1 VNTPDHHSQLDK
13 PEKWSRR
20 LLLGA
25 AAASLISPLRADD
38 ADVYEAILTDFNA
51 PVENIG
57 QIEINMPAFSD
68 SGASVPMEI
77 FVPSPMSAANYPQAV
92 RVYAPRNPR
101 PRLISLF
108 FSPACGEAR
117 MSTRVRL
124 GSFQD
129 IVAVAELSGGNKF
142 RATRHVD
149 VTYGACEDL
158 VANDQFPPGWKPRMR
173 VAVPNKVA
181 KNTIFTVRTI
191 INHPMETGLRHDKSG
206 LRVPVRIAESFSC
219 SADGKTL
226 FRAKLEPAVAA
237 NPYIAFSLKLERT
250 AELQFQWVNTTGE
263 IYTQSAGVE
272 II

>member
-1 VNTPDHHSQLDK
+1 M
-13 PEKWSRR
+13 
-20 LLLGA
+20 
-25 AAASLISPLRADD
+25 PLRADD
-38 ADVYEAILTDFNA
+38 ADVYQAILSDFSA
-51 PVENIG
+51 PVDNYG
-57 QIEINMPAFSD
+57 QIEIDMPAFSD

-77 FVPSPMSAANYPQAV
+77 FVPSAMNKASYPRAV

-124 GSFQD
+124 GAFQD
-129 IVAVAELSGGNKF
+129 IVAVAELSDGQKF

-181 KNTIFTVRTI
+181 RDEIFTVRTI

-219 SADGKTL
+219 TADGKRV
-226 FRAKLEPAVAA
+226 FSAKLEPAIAA
-237 NPYIAFSLKLERT
+237 NPYIAFSLKLP
-250 AELQFQWVNTTGE
+250 ASADLQFQWVDTTGE
-263 IYTQSAGVE
+263 IYTQSARVE
-272 II
+272 TS